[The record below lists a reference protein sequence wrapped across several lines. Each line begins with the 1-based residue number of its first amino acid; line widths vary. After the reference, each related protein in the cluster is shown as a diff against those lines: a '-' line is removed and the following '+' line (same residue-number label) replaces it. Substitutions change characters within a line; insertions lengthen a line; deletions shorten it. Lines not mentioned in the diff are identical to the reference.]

1 MEFVYLLVGLVV
13 GVLLGWLLGKA
24 GVQSVREEQ
33 RTAVQA
39 LESERSALAE
49 RARQLEQQLQEG
61 RSRQEQDRQQQL
73 ELNGKLSEAVTLNR
87 NLQEKLQS
95 QKAELEALQ
104 DRFTKEFENLANRIL
119 EEKSQKFVEQ
129 NRNNLDVI
137 LNPLKE
143 KIRDFEQKVDQAYK
157 SEAAERNSLKGEIG
171 KLVELNKQISD
182 EAHNLARALK
192 GDTKKQGNWGEF
204 ILEKILEHSG
214 LERDREFKVQH
225 STSNEEG
232 RRVQP
237 DVVVFLPD
245 NKHLIVDSK
254 VSLVA
259 YEAMVNA
266 GSEEERE
273 QYLREHVQ
281 SVKNHVRQLS
291 EKKYQSAEGMNAPTL
306 YCCSCRSNL
315 PSASPFRVIPN
326 CSRTPGTVRLSSSV
340 RVPCWRPCE
349 PSLRFGSR
357 SDRHETPLEIAR
369 VGGALYDKF
378 KGFIDDLIDVGKKMD
393 AAKAGY
399 SDAMNKLS
407 SGPGNIIKRIED
419 LRKLGAKSSKEL
431 PQALVE
437 RALESGDTD
446 AAPLTISLHTGTGY
460 EACSSCC
467 SYCWVGV
474 SVPANLP
481 TATWPVIIGQW
492 TGNPYRL
499 K

>member
-245 NKHLIVDSK
+245 KKHLIVDSK

-291 EKKYQSAEGMNAPTL
+291 EKKYQSAEGMNAPDFVL
-306 YCCSCRSNL
+306 L
-315 PSASPFRVIPN
+315 FMPI
-326 CSRTPGTVRLSSSV
+326 
-340 RVPCWRPCE
+340 E
-349 PSLRFGSR
+349 PSFSVAIQGDTELFAYAWDRKIVIVSPSTLLATLRTIASLWKQER
-357 SDRHETPLEIAR
+357 QTRNALEIAR

-446 AAPLTISLHTGTGY
+446 AAP
-460 EACSSCC
+460 
-467 SYCWVGV
+467 
-474 SVPANLP
+474 
-481 TATWPVIIGQW
+481 
-492 TGNPYRL
+492 
-499 K
+499 

>member
-225 STSNEEG
+225 TTSNEEG

-291 EKKYQSAEGMNAPTL
+291 EKKYQSAEGMNAPDFVL
-306 YCCSCRSNL
+306 L
-315 PSASPFRVIPN
+315 FMPI
-326 CSRTPGTVRLSSSV
+326 
-340 RVPCWRPCE
+340 E
-349 PSLRFGSR
+349 PSFSVAIQGDTELFAYAWDRKIVIVSPSTLLATLRTIASLWKQER
-357 SDRHETPLEIAR
+357 QTRNALEIAR

-446 AAPLTISLHTGTGY
+446 AAP
-460 EACSSCC
+460 
-467 SYCWVGV
+467 
-474 SVPANLP
+474 
-481 TATWPVIIGQW
+481 
-492 TGNPYRL
+492 
-499 K
+499 

>member
-95 QKAELEALQ
+95 QRAELEALQ

-291 EKKYQSAEGMNAPTL
+291 EKKYQSAEGMNAPDFVL
-306 YCCSCRSNL
+306 L
-315 PSASPFRVIPN
+315 FMPI
-326 CSRTPGTVRLSSSV
+326 
-340 RVPCWRPCE
+340 E
-349 PSLRFGSR
+349 PSFSVAIQGDTELFAYAWDRKIVIVSPSTLLATLRTIASLWKQER
-357 SDRHETPLEIAR
+357 QTRNALEIAR

-446 AAPLTISLHTGTGY
+446 AAP
-460 EACSSCC
+460 
-467 SYCWVGV
+467 
-474 SVPANLP
+474 
-481 TATWPVIIGQW
+481 
-492 TGNPYRL
+492 
-499 K
+499 

>member
-291 EKKYQSAEGMNAPTL
+291 EKKYQSAEGMNAPDFVL
-306 YCCSCRSNL
+306 L
-315 PSASPFRVIPN
+315 FMPI
-326 CSRTPGTVRLSSSV
+326 
-340 RVPCWRPCE
+340 E
-349 PSLRFGSR
+349 PSFSVAIQGDTELFAYAWDRKIVIVSPSTLLATLRTIASLWKQER
-357 SDRHETPLEIAR
+357 QTRNALEIAR
-369 VGGALYDKF
+369 VGGALFDKF

-419 LRKLGAKSSKEL
+419 LCKLGAKSSKEL

-446 AAPLTISLHTGTGY
+446 AAS
-460 EACSSCC
+460 
-467 SYCWVGV
+467 
-474 SVPANLP
+474 
-481 TATWPVIIGQW
+481 
-492 TGNPYRL
+492 
-499 K
+499 

>member
-33 RTAVQA
+33 RTAIQT

-291 EKKYQSAEGMNAPTL
+291 EKKYQSAEGMNAPDFVL
-306 YCCSCRSNL
+306 L
-315 PSASPFRVIPN
+315 FMPI
-326 CSRTPGTVRLSSSV
+326 
-340 RVPCWRPCE
+340 E
-349 PSLRFGSR
+349 PSFSVAIQGDTELFAYAWDRKIVIVSPSTLLATLRTIASLWKQER
-357 SDRHETPLEIAR
+357 QTRNALEIAR

-446 AAPLTISLHTGTGY
+446 AAP
-460 EACSSCC
+460 
-467 SYCWVGV
+467 
-474 SVPANLP
+474 
-481 TATWPVIIGQW
+481 
-492 TGNPYRL
+492 
-499 K
+499 

>member
-291 EKKYQSAEGMNAPTL
+291 EKKYQSAEGMNAPDFVL
-306 YCCSCRSNL
+306 L
-315 PSASPFRVIPN
+315 FMPI
-326 CSRTPGTVRLSSSV
+326 
-340 RVPCWRPCE
+340 E
-349 PSLRFGSR
+349 PSFSVAIQGDTELFAYAWDRKIVIVSPSTLLATLRTIASLWKQER
-357 SDRHETPLEIAR
+357 QTRNALEIAR
-369 VGGALYDKF
+369 VGGALFDKF

-446 AAPLTISLHTGTGY
+446 AAS
-460 EACSSCC
+460 
-467 SYCWVGV
+467 
-474 SVPANLP
+474 
-481 TATWPVIIGQW
+481 
-492 TGNPYRL
+492 
-499 K
+499 

>member
-291 EKKYQSAEGMNAPTL
+291 EKKYQSAEGMNAPDFVL
-306 YCCSCRSNL
+306 L
-315 PSASPFRVIPN
+315 FMPI
-326 CSRTPGTVRLSSSV
+326 
-340 RVPCWRPCE
+340 E
-349 PSLRFGSR
+349 PSFSVAIQGDTELFAYAWDRKIVIVSPSTLLATLRTIASLWKQER
-357 SDRHETPLEIAR
+357 QTRNALEIAR

-378 KGFIDDLIDVGKKMD
+378 KGFIDDLIDVGKKID

-446 AAPLTISLHTGTGY
+446 AAP
-460 EACSSCC
+460 
-467 SYCWVGV
+467 
-474 SVPANLP
+474 
-481 TATWPVIIGQW
+481 
-492 TGNPYRL
+492 
-499 K
+499 

>member
-87 NLQEKLQS
+87 NFQEKLQS

-291 EKKYQSAEGMNAPTL
+291 EKKYQSAEGMNAPDFVL
-306 YCCSCRSNL
+306 L
-315 PSASPFRVIPN
+315 FMPI
-326 CSRTPGTVRLSSSV
+326 
-340 RVPCWRPCE
+340 E
-349 PSLRFGSR
+349 PSFSVAIQGDTDLFAYAWDRKIVIVSPSTLLATLRTIASLWKQER
-357 SDRHETPLEIAR
+357 QTRNALEIAR

-446 AAPLTISLHTGTGY
+446 AAP
-460 EACSSCC
+460 
-467 SYCWVGV
+467 
-474 SVPANLP
+474 
-481 TATWPVIIGQW
+481 
-492 TGNPYRL
+492 
-499 K
+499 

>member
-291 EKKYQSAEGMNAPTL
+291 EKKYQLAEGMNAPDFVL
-306 YCCSCRSNL
+306 L
-315 PSASPFRVIPN
+315 FMPI
-326 CSRTPGTVRLSSSV
+326 
-340 RVPCWRPCE
+340 E
-349 PSLRFGSR
+349 PSFSVAIQGDTELFAYAWDRKIVIVSPSTLLATLRTIASLWKQER
-357 SDRHETPLEIAR
+357 QTRNALEIAR

-446 AAPLTISLHTGTGY
+446 AAP
-460 EACSSCC
+460 
-467 SYCWVGV
+467 
-474 SVPANLP
+474 
-481 TATWPVIIGQW
+481 
-492 TGNPYRL
+492 
-499 K
+499 

>member
-33 RTAVQA
+33 RTAIQT

-73 ELNGKLSEAVTLNR
+73 DLNGKLSEAVTLNR

-291 EKKYQSAEGMNAPTL
+291 EKKYQSAEGMNAPDFVL
-306 YCCSCRSNL
+306 L
-315 PSASPFRVIPN
+315 FMPI
-326 CSRTPGTVRLSSSV
+326 
-340 RVPCWRPCE
+340 E
-349 PSLRFGSR
+349 PSFSVAIQGDTELFAYAWDRKIVIVSPSTLLATLRTIASLWKQER
-357 SDRHETPLEIAR
+357 QTRNALEIAR

-446 AAPLTISLHTGTGY
+446 AAS
-460 EACSSCC
+460 
-467 SYCWVGV
+467 
-474 SVPANLP
+474 
-481 TATWPVIIGQW
+481 
-492 TGNPYRL
+492 
-499 K
+499 

>member
-291 EKKYQSAEGMNAPTL
+291 EKKYQSADGMNAPDFVL
-306 YCCSCRSNL
+306 L
-315 PSASPFRVIPN
+315 FMPI
-326 CSRTPGTVRLSSSV
+326 
-340 RVPCWRPCE
+340 E
-349 PSLRFGSR
+349 PSFSVAIQGDTELFAYAWDRKIVIVSPSTLLATLRTIASLWKQER
-357 SDRHETPLEIAR
+357 QTRNALEIAR

-446 AAPLTISLHTGTGY
+446 AAS
-460 EACSSCC
+460 
-467 SYCWVGV
+467 
-474 SVPANLP
+474 
-481 TATWPVIIGQW
+481 
-492 TGNPYRL
+492 
-499 K
+499 

>member
-1 MEFVYLLVGLVV
+1 VF
-13 GVLLGWLLGKA
+13 LGWLLGKA

-291 EKKYQSAEGMNAPTL
+291 EKKYQSAEGMNAPDFVL
-306 YCCSCRSNL
+306 L
-315 PSASPFRVIPN
+315 FMPI
-326 CSRTPGTVRLSSSV
+326 
-340 RVPCWRPCE
+340 E
-349 PSLRFGSR
+349 PSFSVAIQGDTELFAYAWDRKIVIVSPSTLLATLRTIASLWKQER
-357 SDRHETPLEIAR
+357 QTRNALEIAR

-446 AAPLTISLHTGTGY
+446 AAP
-460 EACSSCC
+460 
-467 SYCWVGV
+467 
-474 SVPANLP
+474 
-481 TATWPVIIGQW
+481 
-492 TGNPYRL
+492 
-499 K
+499 

>member
-291 EKKYQSAEGMNAPTL
+291 EKKYQSAEGMNAPDFVL
-306 YCCSCRSNL
+306 L
-315 PSASPFRVIPN
+315 FMPI
-326 CSRTPGTVRLSSSV
+326 
-340 RVPCWRPCE
+340 E
-349 PSLRFGSR
+349 PSFSVAIQGDTELFAYAWDRKIVIVSPSTLLATLRTIASLWKQER
-357 SDRHETPLEIAR
+357 QTRNALEIAR

-446 AAPLTISLHTGTGY
+446 AAP
-460 EACSSCC
+460 
-467 SYCWVGV
+467 
-474 SVPANLP
+474 
-481 TATWPVIIGQW
+481 
-492 TGNPYRL
+492 
-499 K
+499 

>member
-49 RARQLEQQLQEG
+49 LARQLEQQLQEG

-291 EKKYQSAEGMNAPTL
+291 EKKYQSAEGMNAPDFVL
-306 YCCSCRSNL
+306 L
-315 PSASPFRVIPN
+315 FMPI
-326 CSRTPGTVRLSSSV
+326 
-340 RVPCWRPCE
+340 E
-349 PSLRFGSR
+349 PSFSVAIQGDTELFAYAWDRKIVIVSPSTLLATLRTIASLWKQER
-357 SDRHETPLEIAR
+357 QTRNALEIAR

-446 AAPLTISLHTGTGY
+446 AAP
-460 EACSSCC
+460 
-467 SYCWVGV
+467 
-474 SVPANLP
+474 
-481 TATWPVIIGQW
+481 
-492 TGNPYRL
+492 
-499 K
+499 

>member
-1 MEFVYLLVGLVV
+1 MGLVV

-291 EKKYQSAEGMNAPTL
+291 EKKYQSAEGMNAPDFVL
-306 YCCSCRSNL
+306 L
-315 PSASPFRVIPN
+315 FMPI
-326 CSRTPGTVRLSSSV
+326 
-340 RVPCWRPCE
+340 E
-349 PSLRFGSR
+349 PSFSVAIQGDTELFAYAWDRKIVIVSPSTLLATLRTIASLWKQER
-357 SDRHETPLEIAR
+357 QTRNALEIAR

-446 AAPLTISLHTGTGY
+446 AAP
-460 EACSSCC
+460 
-467 SYCWVGV
+467 
-474 SVPANLP
+474 
-481 TATWPVIIGQW
+481 
-492 TGNPYRL
+492 
-499 K
+499 

>member
-1 MEFVYLLVGLVV
+1 MEFVYFLVGLVV

-291 EKKYQSAEGMNAPTL
+291 EKKYQSAEGMNAPDFVL
-306 YCCSCRSNL
+306 L
-315 PSASPFRVIPN
+315 FMPI
-326 CSRTPGTVRLSSSV
+326 
-340 RVPCWRPCE
+340 E
-349 PSLRFGSR
+349 PSFSVAIQGDTELFAYAWDRKIVIVSPSTLLATLRTIASLWKQER
-357 SDRHETPLEIAR
+357 QTRNALEIAR

-446 AAPLTISLHTGTGY
+446 AAP
-460 EACSSCC
+460 
-467 SYCWVGV
+467 
-474 SVPANLP
+474 
-481 TATWPVIIGQW
+481 
-492 TGNPYRL
+492 
-499 K
+499 

>member
-87 NLQEKLQS
+87 NFQEKLQS

-291 EKKYQSAEGMNAPTL
+291 EKKYQSAEGMNAPDFVL
-306 YCCSCRSNL
+306 L
-315 PSASPFRVIPN
+315 FMPI
-326 CSRTPGTVRLSSSV
+326 
-340 RVPCWRPCE
+340 E
-349 PSLRFGSR
+349 PSFSVAIQGDTELFAYAWDRKIVIVSPSTLLATLRTIASLWKQER
-357 SDRHETPLEIAR
+357 QTRNALEIAR

-446 AAPLTISLHTGTGY
+446 AAP
-460 EACSSCC
+460 
-467 SYCWVGV
+467 
-474 SVPANLP
+474 
-481 TATWPVIIGQW
+481 
-492 TGNPYRL
+492 
-499 K
+499 

>member
-13 GVLLGWLLGKA
+13 GVFLGWLLGKA

-291 EKKYQSAEGMNAPTL
+291 EKKYQSAEGMNAPDFVL
-306 YCCSCRSNL
+306 L
-315 PSASPFRVIPN
+315 FMPI
-326 CSRTPGTVRLSSSV
+326 
-340 RVPCWRPCE
+340 E
-349 PSLRFGSR
+349 PSFSVAIQGDTELFAYAWDRKIVIVSPSTLLATLRTIASLWKQER
-357 SDRHETPLEIAR
+357 QTRNALEIAR

-446 AAPLTISLHTGTGY
+446 AAP
-460 EACSSCC
+460 
-467 SYCWVGV
+467 
-474 SVPANLP
+474 
-481 TATWPVIIGQW
+481 
-492 TGNPYRL
+492 
-499 K
+499 

>member
-13 GVLLGWLLGKA
+13 GVLLGWLLGKT

-33 RTAVQA
+33 RTTIQT

-291 EKKYQSAEGMNAPTL
+291 EKKYQSAEGMNAPDFVL
-306 YCCSCRSNL
+306 L
-315 PSASPFRVIPN
+315 FMPI
-326 CSRTPGTVRLSSSV
+326 
-340 RVPCWRPCE
+340 E
-349 PSLRFGSR
+349 PSFSVAIQGDTELFAYAWDRKIVIVSPSTLLATLRTIASLWKQER
-357 SDRHETPLEIAR
+357 QTRNALEIAR

-446 AAPLTISLHTGTGY
+446 AAP
-460 EACSSCC
+460 
-467 SYCWVGV
+467 
-474 SVPANLP
+474 
-481 TATWPVIIGQW
+481 
-492 TGNPYRL
+492 
-499 K
+499 

>member
-291 EKKYQSAEGMNAPTL
+291 EKKYQSAEGMNAPDFVL
-306 YCCSCRSNL
+306 L
-315 PSASPFRVIPN
+315 FMPI
-326 CSRTPGTVRLSSSV
+326 
-340 RVPCWRPCE
+340 E
-349 PSLRFGSR
+349 PSFSVAIQGDTELFAYAWDRKIVIVSPSTLLATLRTIASLWKQER
-357 SDRHETPLEIAR
+357 QTRNALEIAR

-378 KGFIDDLIDVGKKMD
+378 KGFIDDLIDVGKKID
-393 AAKAGY
+393 AAKVGY

-446 AAPLTISLHTGTGY
+446 AAP
-460 EACSSCC
+460 
-467 SYCWVGV
+467 
-474 SVPANLP
+474 
-481 TATWPVIIGQW
+481 
-492 TGNPYRL
+492 
-499 K
+499 

>member
-49 RARQLEQQLQEG
+49 RACQLEQQLQEG

-291 EKKYQSAEGMNAPTL
+291 EKKYQSAEGMNAPDFVL
-306 YCCSCRSNL
+306 L
-315 PSASPFRVIPN
+315 FMPI
-326 CSRTPGTVRLSSSV
+326 
-340 RVPCWRPCE
+340 E
-349 PSLRFGSR
+349 PSFSVAIQGDTELFAYAWDRKIVIVSPSTLLATLRTIASLWKQER
-357 SDRHETPLEIAR
+357 QTRNALEIAR

-446 AAPLTISLHTGTGY
+446 AAP
-460 EACSSCC
+460 
-467 SYCWVGV
+467 
-474 SVPANLP
+474 
-481 TATWPVIIGQW
+481 
-492 TGNPYRL
+492 
-499 K
+499 

>member
-291 EKKYQSAEGMNAPTL
+291 EKKYQSAEGMNAPDFVL
-306 YCCSCRSNL
+306 L
-315 PSASPFRVIPN
+315 FMPI
-326 CSRTPGTVRLSSSV
+326 
-340 RVPCWRPCE
+340 E
-349 PSLRFGSR
+349 PSFSVAIQGDTELFAYAWDRKIVIVSPSTLLATLRTIASLWKQER
-357 SDRHETPLEIAR
+357 QTRNALEIAR

-437 RALESGDTD
+437 RALESDDTD
-446 AAPLTISLHTGTGY
+446 AAP
-460 EACSSCC
+460 
-467 SYCWVGV
+467 
-474 SVPANLP
+474 
-481 TATWPVIIGQW
+481 
-492 TGNPYRL
+492 
-499 K
+499 

>member
-291 EKKYQSAEGMNAPTL
+291 EKKYQSAEGMNAPDFVL
-306 YCCSCRSNL
+306 L
-315 PSASPFRVIPN
+315 FMPI
-326 CSRTPGTVRLSSSV
+326 
-340 RVPCWRPCE
+340 E
-349 PSLRFGSR
+349 PSFSVAIQGDTELFAYAWDRKIVIVSPSTLLATLRTIASLWKQER
-357 SDRHETPLEIAR
+357 QTRNALEIAR

-446 AAPLTISLHTGTGY
+446 AAS
-460 EACSSCC
+460 
-467 SYCWVGV
+467 
-474 SVPANLP
+474 
-481 TATWPVIIGQW
+481 
-492 TGNPYRL
+492 
-499 K
+499 

>member
-1 MEFVYLLVGLVV
+1 MEFVYLLVGMLAGGLV
-13 GVLLGWLLGKA
+13 GWLLGKA
-24 GVQSVREEQ
+24 GVQAAREEQ
-33 RTAVQA
+33 RASIQA
-39 LESERSALAE
+39 LEAERSTLGE
-49 RARQLEQQLQEG
+49 RTRQLEQQLRDARAQQEI
-61 RSRQEQDRQQQL
+61 DRKQSL
-73 ELNGKLSEAVTLNR
+73 EFNGKLSEAVTLNR
-87 NLQEKLQS
+87 NLQEKLNL
-95 QKAELEALQ
+95 QKAELETLQ

-119 EEKSQKFVEQ
+119 DEKSQKFVEQ
-129 NRNNLDVI
+129 NRTNLDVI

-266 GSEEERE
+266 GTEEERE
-273 QYLREHVQ
+273 QHLREHVQ
-281 SVKNHVRQLS
+281 SVKNHIRQLS
-291 EKKYQSAEGMNAPTL
+291 EKKYQSAEGMNAPDFVL
-306 YCCSCRSNL
+306 L
-315 PSASPFRVIPN
+315 FMPI
-326 CSRTPGTVRLSSSV
+326 
-340 RVPCWRPCE
+340 E
-349 PSLRFGSR
+349 PSFSVAIQGDTELFAYAWDRKIVIVSPSTLLATLRTIASLWKQER
-357 SDRHETPLEIAR
+357 QTRNALEIAR

-399 SDAMNKLS
+399 SDAMNKLA

-446 AAPLTISLHTGTGY
+446 AAP
-460 EACSSCC
+460 
-467 SYCWVGV
+467 
-474 SVPANLP
+474 
-481 TATWPVIIGQW
+481 
-492 TGNPYRL
+492 
-499 K
+499 

>member
-291 EKKYQSAEGMNAPTL
+291 EKKYQSAEGMNAPDFVL
-306 YCCSCRSNL
+306 FFM
-315 PSASPFRVIPN
+315 PI
-326 CSRTPGTVRLSSSV
+326 
-340 RVPCWRPCE
+340 E
-349 PSLRFGSR
+349 PSFSVAIQGDTELFAYAWDRKIVIVSPSTLLATLRTIASLWKQER
-357 SDRHETPLEIAR
+357 QTRNALEIAR
-369 VGGALYDKF
+369 VGGALFDKF

-446 AAPLTISLHTGTGY
+446 AAS
-460 EACSSCC
+460 
-467 SYCWVGV
+467 
-474 SVPANLP
+474 
-481 TATWPVIIGQW
+481 
-492 TGNPYRL
+492 
-499 K
+499 

>member
-266 GSEEERE
+266 GSEGERG
-273 QYLREHVQ
+273 QYLR
-281 SVKNHVRQLS
+281 
-291 EKKYQSAEGMNAPTL
+291 
-306 YCCSCRSNL
+306 
-315 PSASPFRVIPN
+315 
-326 CSRTPGTVRLSSSV
+326 
-340 RVPCWRPCE
+340 
-349 PSLRFGSR
+349 
-357 SDRHETPLEIAR
+357 
-369 VGGALYDKF
+369 
-378 KGFIDDLIDVGKKMD
+378 
-393 AAKAGY
+393 
-399 SDAMNKLS
+399 
-407 SGPGNIIKRIED
+407 
-419 LRKLGAKSSKEL
+419 
-431 PQALVE
+431 
-437 RALESGDTD
+437 
-446 AAPLTISLHTGTGY
+446 
-460 EACSSCC
+460 
-467 SYCWVGV
+467 
-474 SVPANLP
+474 
-481 TATWPVIIGQW
+481 
-492 TGNPYRL
+492 
-499 K
+499 